1 MGNRI
6 NRDLAAKLAAMSTAD
21 LIRAAAPGVFA
32 GGGYGLISGAMNP
45 GHDEAGNRRSALAQA
60 LKRSLMGA
68 VIGGTLT
75 ARYPEGIPATAN
87 MMRQGLD
94 AAVGDRRGRVAAQH
108 PADHRPDLHDA
119 GVLPVRR
126 FSVFCHQLRH
136 RITRPAH

>member
-94 AAVGDRRGRVAAQH
+94 AAGNTIRQLRENTTGNEVESLIDSLITGDR
-108 PADHRPDLHDA
+108 
-119 GVLPVRR
+119 
-126 FSVFCHQLRH
+126 
-136 RITRPAH
+136 